1 MGLVTWQQRKV
12 VIVKVG
18 TTVPRNSSEVAKVM
32 QSFPC
37 KHHATIRLV
46 TTLVR
51 KENIKQTL
59 HFHDLTSLSRIT
71 MMNYESYFT
80 VMNQE
85 SRM

>member
-1 MGLVTWQQRKV
+1 MATKEGRDCE
-12 VIVKVG
+12 G
-18 TTVPRNSSEVAKVM
+18 RNYSTE
-32 QSFPC
+32 

-71 MMNYESYFT
+71 MMNHESYIT

>member
-1 MGLVTWQQRKV
+1 MQHLDFCD
-12 VIVKVG
+12 VI
-18 TTVPRNSSEVAKVM
+18 
-32 QSFPC
+32 QSFSC

-51 KENIKQTL
+51 EENIKQTL

-71 MMNYESYFT
+71 MMNHESYIT

-85 SRM
+85 SRMQKHASQ

>member
-1 MGLVTWQQRKV
+1 MATKEGRDCEGRNYSTEKQLV
-12 VIVKVG
+12 
-18 TTVPRNSSEVAKVM
+18 VANVM

-37 KHHATIRLV
+37 KHQATIRLV

-71 MMNYESYFT
+71 MMNHESYIT